1 MKFRYIF
8 IVLIIGFGGF
18 LLLQEPKVPVTF
30 MATTTTRDAGLLDII
45 IPELEKDTG
54 LDINVVAFGTS
65 KVLRSAADGNADI
78 ILVHDPINEKL
89 FIEAGYGTERLSIM
103 QNSFVIVGP
112 PEDPAGVAS
121 ATSANVAFQNIF
133 NTRSSFV
140 SRGDQSGTHNA
151 EQRIWKKSKIDP
163 TSMSGENYILTGSGM
178 GRTLNIAVEKSAYV
192 FTDRATWLTFK
203 NKGDLILLFEDDP
216 LLENVYSIVTVNP
229 DKHTHI
235 SAQNQTLMLD
245 WFKSVKLQKLLNDYK
260 ALGKPLF
267 KPI

>member
-1 MKFRYIF
+1 MKFRYTF

-89 FIEAGYGTERLSIM
+89 FMEAGYGTERLSIM

-112 PEDPAGVAS
+112 PEDPAGV
-121 ATSANVAFQNIF
+121 Q
-133 NTRSSFV
+133 TRPERRLSPLHRSWL
-140 SRGDQSGTHNA
+140 
-151 EQRIWKKSKIDP
+151 QRRRS
-163 TSMSGENYILTGSGM
+163 
-178 GRTLNIAVEKSAYV
+178 V
-192 FTDRATWLTFK
+192 FPF
-203 NKGDLILLFEDDP
+203 
-216 LLENVYSIVTVNP
+216 
-229 DKHTHI
+229 
-235 SAQNQTLMLD
+235 
-245 WFKSVKLQKLLNDYK
+245 
-260 ALGKPLF
+260 
-267 KPI
+267 